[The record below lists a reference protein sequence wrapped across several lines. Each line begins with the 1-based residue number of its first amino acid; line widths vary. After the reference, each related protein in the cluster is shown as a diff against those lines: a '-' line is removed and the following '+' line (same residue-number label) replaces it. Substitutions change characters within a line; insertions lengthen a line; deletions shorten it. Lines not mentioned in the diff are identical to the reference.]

1 MAGESQP
8 AEDAV
13 PTELIIVLAT
23 LGPAAI
29 LAAIALWAVR
39 ARQRTIQTRF
49 TTVQSPRGK
58 PSRAQAQGVD
68 EHESAVL
75 RTTWL

>member
-49 TTVQSPRGK
+49 TSVQSPRM